1 MTAPT
6 SRRRPPGRYDEPSKV
21 GQRVLAVILTV
32 LFLALMTAIGFAL
45 LSRMGGNQVGG
56 KVRGYD
62 VRSDA
67 EVVIDLQV
75 SKSAGK
81 PAYCVIRAR
90 GRDGAEVGRDIAV
103 VDAVGTPGRTARGS
117 FPLATT
123 ARAVSGEVGACT
135 TKPLTREDVA
145 P

>member
-6 SRRRPPGRYDEPSKV
+6 SRRRPAGRYDEPSKV
-21 GQRVLAVILTV
+21 AQRVLAVILTV
-32 LFLALMTAIGFAL
+32 LFLALMAAIGYAL
-45 LSRMGGNQVGG
+45 LSRLGGDQVRGQ
-56 KVRGYD
+56 VRGYD
-62 VRSDA
+62 VRSDT

-75 SKSAGK
+75 SKAAGK
-81 PAYCVIRAR
+81 PAYCVVRAR
-90 GRDGAEVGRDIAV
+90 GRDGAEVGRDVAV
-103 VDAVGTPGRTARGS
+103 VDAEGIPGRTVRGS